1 MDNESNLDSI
11 ILTSESYKKLY
22 DNLKDNSQLHT
33 LKTLVTTKSLL
44 FIGFGYEDN
53 IFKVIKNILDLY
65 GGYGKNHYM
74 IMKEKKVI
82 NNLAENIKIITYKE
96 HSDLPNFIKELIP
109 YHLLK

>member
-33 LKTLVTTKSLL
+33 LKTLVTTKSFL

-53 IFKVIKNILDLY
+53 ISKVIKNILDLY
-65 GGYGKNHYM
+65 ARHGKNHYM

-82 NNLAENIKIITYKE
+82 NNLGENIKIITYE
-96 HSDLPNFIKELIP
+96 NHDDLPKLIEELIP
-109 YHLLK
+109 TNET